1 MCRKKQKQ
9 YYYITKDKSDIHV
22 CHLHHDAIREKAG
35 GISLSQEKQQ
45 KQTVIKKI
53 LSFSFAL

>member
-9 YYYITKDKSDIHV
+9 YYYATKGKSDIHAR
-22 CHLHHDAIREKAG
+22 HLHHDAIRERVD

-45 KQTVIKKI
+45 KQTVIKEI
-53 LSFSFAL
+53 LFFLFAF